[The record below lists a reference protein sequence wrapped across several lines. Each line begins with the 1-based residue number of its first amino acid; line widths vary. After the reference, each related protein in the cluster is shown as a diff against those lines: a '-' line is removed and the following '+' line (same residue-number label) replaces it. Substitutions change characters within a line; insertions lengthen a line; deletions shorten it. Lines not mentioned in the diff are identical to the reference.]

1 MAKNIGTLG
10 EYDQRRLWKLIC
22 IVNPFDLLLKK
33 SNISLEDKNFKW
45 GEILLNDTIF
55 GTPRNIS
62 VVYSHSYS
70 QVWAL
75 QGDYEHEIIQPWFP
89 VSQKYK

>member
-1 MAKNIGTLG
+1 MGGK
-10 EYDQRRLWKLIC
+10 YHY
-22 IVNPFDLLLKK
+22 
-33 SNISLEDKNFKW
+33 
-45 GEILLNDTIF
+45 EILLNDTIF

-75 QGDYEHEIIQPWFP
+75 QGDYEHEIIQPWVP